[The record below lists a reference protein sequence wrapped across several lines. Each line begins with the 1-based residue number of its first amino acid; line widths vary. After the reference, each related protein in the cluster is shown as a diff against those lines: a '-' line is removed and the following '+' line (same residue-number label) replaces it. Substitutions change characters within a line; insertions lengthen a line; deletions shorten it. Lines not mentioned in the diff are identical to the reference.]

1 MPEMLPA
8 VYPVQFVSTPEAGV
22 PKAGVTSVGEVANTT
37 APVPVY
43 VLKSVKP
50 ASQSAAVV
58 SVVPIHV
65 TITVIPAGTV
75 ITKAAPDELIVN
87 VPVLLLQ
94 IWNVQPVTKVLVTG
108 S

>member
-1 MPEMLPA
+1 M
-8 VYPVQFVSTPEAGV
+8 QFVSVPEAGV
-22 PKAGVTSVGEVANTT
+22 PKAGVTSVGEFDNTT
-37 APVPVY
+37 LPVPVE

-58 SVVPIHV
+58 NVVPIQVH
-65 TITVIPAGTV
+65 ITVMPEGTE
-75 ITKAAPDELIVN
+75 ITKFPPDELTVN

-94 IWNVQPVTKVLVTG
+94 MWNDQPVTKVLVTG

>member
-1 MPEMLPA
+1 M
-8 VYPVQFVSTPEAGV
+8 QFVSTPEAGV
-22 PKAGVTSVGEVANTT
+22 PKAGVTNVGEVANTT
-37 APVPVY
+37 APVPVT

-58 SVVPIHV
+58 SVVPIQVH
-65 TITVIPAGTV
+65 ITVMPAGTE
-75 ITKAAPDELIVN
+75 ITNAAPDELIVK

-94 IWNVQPVTKVLVTG
+94 IWNDQPVTNVLVTG